1 MAKFNHKSLI
11 HRAQF
16 NRLIVN
22 IENDINK
29 LQLSRDGRF
38 YAERFESALN
48 TYTKSAYTIDDY
60 RSFRSQALSI
70 KNTAMSDNDL
80 YRADTKQ
87 IICNIVLGILGLG
100 IIYGLAVGINYLV
113 NNKALL
119 FKPEIVRK
127 IDAVYDDID
136 ALKNNG
142 FTTAGVN

>member
-119 FKPEIVRK
+119 FTK
-127 IDAVYDDID
+127 
-136 ALKNNG
+136 
-142 FTTAGVN
+142 

>member
-1 MAKFNHKSLI
+1 
-11 HRAQF
+11 
-16 NRLIVN
+16 
-22 IENDINK
+22 
-29 LQLSRDGRF
+29 
-38 YAERFESALN
+38 
-48 TYTKSAYTIDDY
+48 
-60 RSFRSQALSI
+60 
-70 KNTAMSDNDL
+70 MSDNDL

-119 FKPEIVRK
+119 FKPEVVRK